1 MKKLYIILYVLFCVQ
16 FLNAQVGI
24 NTLTPSAD
32 LDVVGDVLIEG
43 SLFLENPGTNLVIRG
58 SKLLVLT
65 TANSVKQYDINI
77 SKYGPINYAQFEFNN
92 LSKDGLQDYDTKIS
106 TAEYIVSIQGY
117 YFLEAGTGDTNIMVH
132 SLIDNENIEG
142 YQIYAYPNTTTNTWF
157 LRAFV
162 NSSEFM
168 TPGPGNGQMIPTSID
183 MYLNV
188 IIYRKGFIAKEQNSI
203 LVDMV
208 NSETKIVTPPTGF

>member
-32 LDVVGDVLIEG
+32 LDVVGDALIEG
-43 SLFLENPGTNLVIRG
+43 SLFLENPGNNLVIRG

-65 TANSVKQYDINI
+65 TVNSVKQYDINI
-77 SKYGPINYAQFEFNN
+77 SKYGPINYAQFEFNS
-92 LSKDGLQDYDTKIS
+92 LSKDGLQDYDTRIS
-106 TAEYIVSIQGY
+106 TSEYIVSVQGY
-117 YFLEAGTGDTNIMVH
+117 YFLEAGTGDTNIMAH

-162 NSSEFM
+162 NDSEFM
-168 TPGPGNGQMIPTSID
+168 TPGPGNGFMIPTSVD

-188 IIYRKGFIAKEQNSI
+188 IIYRKGFIAKEQNSVS
-203 LVDMV
+203 VDML
-208 NSETKIVTPPTGF
+208 NSETTTAPLPTGF

>member
-1 MKKLYIILYVLFCVQ
+1 MKKLYITLYVLFCVQ

-32 LDVVGDVLIEG
+32 LEVVGNALIEG

-65 TANSVKQYDINI
+65 TANSVKQYDIDI

-106 TAEYIVSIQGY
+106 TLEYIVSIQGY
-117 YFLEAGTGDTNIMVH
+117 YFLEAGTGDTNIMAH

-142 YQIYAYPNTTTNTWF
+142 YQIYAYPNTTTNTWY
-157 LRAFV
+157 LRAFL
-162 NSSEFM
+162 NDSEFM
-168 TPGPGNGQMIPTSID
+168 TPGNGNGPMVTSSVD
-183 MYLNV
+183 MYLNI

-203 LVDMV
+203 TVDML
-208 NSETKIVTPPTGF
+208 NSETNTVALPTGF

>member
-16 FLNAQVGI
+16 FMNAQVGI
-24 NTLTPSAD
+24 NTSTPSAA
-32 LDVVGDVLIEG
+32 LDVVGDALIDG
-43 SLFLENPGTNLVIRG
+43 SIFLENPGNNLVIRG
-58 SKLLVLT
+58 SKLLVLST
-65 TANSVKQYDINI
+65 TNSIKRYDIGM
-77 SKYGPINYAQFEFNN
+77 SKYGPVNYTQFEFND

-106 TAEYIVSIQGY
+106 TVKYIVSIQGY

-157 LRAFV
+157 LRAFI
-162 NSSEFM
+162 NNSEFM
-168 TPGPGNGQMIPTSID
+168 TPGNGAMVPTSVD

-203 LVDMV
+203 TVDML
-208 NSETKIVTPPTGF
+208 NSETKTVALPTGF

>member
-1 MKKLYIILYVLFCVQ
+1 
-16 FLNAQVGI
+16 
-24 NTLTPSAD
+24 
-32 LDVVGDVLIEG
+32 
-43 SLFLENPGTNLVIRG
+43 
-58 SKLLVLT
+58 LVLT
-65 TANSVKQYDINI
+65 TVNSVKQYDIDI

-168 TPGPGNGQMIPTSID
+168 TPGPGNGQMITTSVD

-203 LVDMV
+203 TVDML
-208 NSETKIVTPPTGF
+208 NSETNTVALPTGF